1 MLSAYK
7 TIIKDFHSGKL
18 PELNK
23 REMQA
28 PINSGKI
35 IAIIGPRR
43 AGKTYYL
50 FQLIGELQNKISKEE
65 IIYIN
70 FEDERIGNDVKD
82 LQSILDAYYE
92 LYPNAAHAPYFFFDE
107 IQNVAGWEKFVRRIY
122 DTVTKNI
129 FITGSSSK
137 MLSNEIATTLRGR
150 ALPYELLPLSFRE
163 YLSFARVNGADK
175 DSTKGR
181 ARLRREFN
189 RFFKNGGF
197 PECINYPDDLRTRT
211 LQSYVDTMI
220 YRDIVE
226 RYEVTNISA
235 LRYFIK
241 KNIGNV
247 GTKISFNKIF
257 NELKS
262 QGVKI
267 AKNSIYDFFRY
278 AEDGYLL
285 FVMNM
290 FSESLSMQ
298 TMNDKKVYCIDNGLA
313 NAASYKFSEDRGHLF
328 ENLVF
333 MELKQR
339 NLKSYYFQGKN
350 ECDFINHENDKIHS
364 VLQVTLKLDS
374 GNREREITGLFEA
387 LKRFKMKEGYIL
399 TENQQEKIVMG
410 DKTIHV
416 VPLWL
421 WLLEN

>member
-50 FQLIGELQNKISKEE
+50 FQLIGELRNKISKEE
-65 IIYIN
+65 IIYVN
-70 FEDERIGNDVKD
+70 FEDERISNDVKD

-150 ALPYELLPLSFRE
+150 ALSYELLPLSFRE

-197 PECINYPDDLRTRT
+197 PECINYSDDLRTRT

-278 AEDGYLL
+278 AEDSYLL
-285 FVMNM
+285 FVVNM
-290 FSESLSMQ
+290 FSESLSVQ

-339 NLKSYYFQGKN
+339 NIKSYYFQGKN
-350 ECDFINHENDKIHS
+350 ECDFINQKNDKIHS
-364 VLQVTLKLDS
+364 IMQVTLKLDS
-374 GNREREITGLFEA
+374 GNKEREITGLLEA
-387 LKRFKMKEGYIL
+387 LQRFKMKEGYIL
-399 TENQQEKIVMG
+399 TENQQEKTVIG

-416 VPLWL
+416 APLWL

>member
-65 IIYIN
+65 IIYVN
-70 FEDERIGNDVKD
+70 FEDERISNDVKD

-163 YLSFARVNGADK
+163 HLSFARVTGADK

-374 GNREREITGLFEA
+374 GNKEREITGLFEA